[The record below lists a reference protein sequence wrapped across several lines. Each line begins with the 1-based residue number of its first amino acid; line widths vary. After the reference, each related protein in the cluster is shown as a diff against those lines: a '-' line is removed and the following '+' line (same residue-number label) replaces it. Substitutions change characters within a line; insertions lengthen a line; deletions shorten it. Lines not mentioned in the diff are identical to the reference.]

1 MEQAIDFTANAEFVD
16 VTALGLRLRKKTLAA
31 NRRRGTRRCPS
42 LGGTLS
48 RQSRLKLFV
57 SSGLAVSER
66 QAVRSIAGLP
76 VRLRVDGMANRG
88 RVLLDSLKVRAI
100 TRTQS
105 PDYRHEPPTW
115 SFFQGRRPV
124 AFCDLLEGIHG
135 HDLDG

>member
-16 VTALGLRLRKKTLAA
+16 VTPLGLRLRKKTLAA

-88 RVLLDSLKVRAI
+88 RVLLDSLK
-100 TRTQS
+100 TRTIS
-105 PDYRHEPPTW
+105 RRNPRRLTRAADVE
-115 SFFQGRRPV
+115 FFPGTAVR
-124 AFCDLLEGIHG
+124 LLFVIS
-135 HDLDG
+135 

>member
-42 LGGTLS
+42 LGRTLS

-57 SSGLAVSER
+57 SSGLAVAER

-88 RVLLDSLKVRAI
+88 RVLLDSLK
-100 TRTQS
+100 TRTIS
-105 PDYRHEPPTW
+105 RRNPRRLTRAADVE
-115 SFFQGRRPV
+115 FFPGTAVR
-124 AFCDLLEGIHG
+124 LLFVIS
-135 HDLDG
+135 

>member
-16 VTALGLRLRKKTLAA
+16 VTPLGLRLRKRAIAA
-31 NRRRGTRRCPS
+31 NRRPGTRRCPS
-42 LGGTLS
+42 PGGTLS

-88 RVLLDSLKVRAI
+88 RVLLDSLKVRTMAKRNPRLS
-100 TRTQS
+100 TRAA
-105 PDYRHEPPTW
+105 DVE
-115 SFFQGRRPV
+115 FFQDGGP
-124 AFCDLLEGIHG
+124 LLFVIS
-135 HDLDG
+135 